1 MAVKSVPQIEAR
13 TPSRTRREWLV
24 RFAKPVLTYLAF
36 AVFFFAVMFPFYY
49 IFVSSITPRTEL
61 FQIPPSYWPATPTL
75 ENYAN
80 MLDSIP
86 FFTYY
91 RNSLIFA
98 ISSSLVSVL
107 VSASAAYALARIQ
120 FPGSNIIYI
129 VLILSVALPQIALL
143 VPMFELFQGFGL
155 VNTHLGLTIMMS
167 SLVLPFTILTL
178 VAFVQQI
185 PREIEDAA
193 LIDGASTWQ
202 VLIRVMF
209 PLLRPA
215 LVTMFVINFI
225 IAWNELL
232 YPLVFAQRIDTK
244 PLSVGLLEL
253 SADASTYTRPWDMM
267 SAMSILMVLPVLL
280 LILFGQR
287 MIIAGLSRGAIK
299 G

>member
-1 MAVKSVPQIEAR
+1 MAVKTLSQAETR
-13 TPSRTRREWLV
+13 SPSRLRWV
-24 RFAKPVLTYLAF
+24 RYIEPALTYASF
-36 AVFFFAVMFPFYY
+36 AIFFVMVMFPFYY
-49 IFVSSITPRTEL
+49 IFVSSITPRIEL
-61 FQIPPSYWPATPTL
+61 FQIPPAYWPANPTL

-80 MLDSIP
+80 MLEGVP

-98 ISSSLVSVL
+98 ISSSFVSVA
-107 VSASAAYALARIQ
+107 ASGAAAYALARIR

-129 VLILSVALPQIALL
+129 VLIMSVALPQIALL
-143 VPMFELFQGFGL
+143 VPMFELFQTFSL
-155 VNTHLGLTIMMS
+155 VNTHQGLTIMMS

-178 VAFVQQI
+178 VSFVQQI
-185 PREIEDAA
+185 PKEIEDAA
-193 LIDGASTWQ
+193 LIDGANTIQ
-202 VLIRVMF
+202 VLLRVMF

-215 LVTMFVINFI
+215 LVTMFMINFI

-232 YPLVFAQRIDTK
+232 YPLVFAQRVDTK
-244 PLSVGLLEL
+244 PLSVGLIEL

-267 SAMSILMVLPVLL
+267 SAMSILTVMPVLV

-287 MIIAGLSRGAIK
+287 MIISGLSRGAIK